1 MDAADMIMIITC
13 VPLLVMLGVLTYV
26 LLAIVLKE
34 EFNKDIWL
42 FNKKEEEDGRT

>member
-1 MDAADMIMIITC
+1 MDTADMIMLITC

-34 EFNKDIWL
+34 EFNKDIWP
-42 FNKKEEEDGRT
+42 FNKKEKDV

>member
-1 MDAADMIMIITC
+1 MDTADMIMLITC

-34 EFNKDIWL
+34 EFNKDIWP
-42 FNKKEEEDGRT
+42 FNKKED